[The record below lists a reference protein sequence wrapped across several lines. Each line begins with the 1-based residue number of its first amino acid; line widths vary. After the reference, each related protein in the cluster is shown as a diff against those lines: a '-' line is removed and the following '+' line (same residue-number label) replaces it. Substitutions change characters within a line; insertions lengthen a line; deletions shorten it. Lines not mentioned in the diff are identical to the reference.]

1 MCGIILKKYIH
12 VFTFSILYHSWTVI
26 QCRELKFTLKE
37 GKELTVIAADD
48 LVTQGVRASAGML
61 LTGFRQ
67 NILGPT
73 QKGL

>member
-1 MCGIILKKYIH
+1 M
-12 VFTFSILYHSWTVI
+12 I

-61 LTGFRQ
+61 LAGFRQ